1 MYKFSHPVYRGMCLQ
16 DGMRSQTQGCHY
28 VIYCTGGTTE
38 DDYKYVTYFKC
49 AENVDDI
56 PAQQAASIEYFGDVN
71 KDLEMERGLTKVVQT
86 HGELTLAQKSNYYV
100 WAKKADYNASLLCY
114 TQGGAGIST
123 GECAFLV
130 NDASYGNGDTGH
142 TWWGS
147 LPRAGRKCVNAVAIG
162 CFTTNPYSSA
172 RTVNSED
179 SVGVLYSESCA
190 GRFSIPHL
198 QL

>member
-1 MYKFSHPVYRGMCLQ
+1 MYKLSHPVYRGMCLQ
-16 DGMRSQTQGCHY
+16 DGMFSQMQGCHY
-28 VIYCTGGTTE
+28 VNYCIEGG
-38 DDYKYVTYFKC
+38 KYVTYFKC

-86 HGELTLAQKSNYYV
+86 HGELTLAQKLNYNL

-123 GECAFLV
+123 GECAHLW
-130 NDASYGNGDTGH
+130 NYGSWGNGDTDYI
-142 TWWGS
+142 TDND
-147 LPRAGRKCVNAVAIG
+147 LPTEGGKCVNAVVVG
-162 CFTTNPYSSA
+162 CYSNGDFSSA
-172 RTVNSED
+172 RSVGSDSAVSAD
-179 SVGVLYSESCA
+179 SVGYA
-190 GRFSIPHL
+190 GRFALPYL